1 MKSIGKIKKLIVTAV
16 LAVGMVCSISGM
28 ALLGNAATESVT
40 TENNFRMIETSAR
53 ISADSNVGIRFSAVI
68 DSVKEDSEYYVMII
82 PESYRKTYNLTADS
96 DYYEVLRTTGGLK
109 SEIDVENAAEINML
123 VMPSTP
129 VLQTEGKYNGKYLIN
144 GSIGN
149 IRYANSNSNFFG
161 VAFEKTASGERV
173 YATDQDNGIQNLCKI
188 ASTELNESGNDLLDD
203 EKVALQNAVKAA
215 YNVSIGNAEDKQED
229 IPAFKV
235 QADDPRGNNVQSG
248 SSYTPVIKGIPEGLD
263 IDVSCGITSGATASV
278 AEGDTILVNDEVKTI
293 VCYAKILGEEYPFTI
308 TSTKPISESGIVEDF
323 GSGNNSRN
331 AIHKA
336 VDADWTDKSAGYK
349 AEVTDAKNVKASGAV
364 LRLAGSSQQGIS
376 FRSAL
381 AKDDLKGVLA
391 QADTISARVLFG
403 AAQDRYQGKAY
414 TSGGTDST
422 LTVKFMSGVFTLP
435 INTWVDVTISKTD
448 LVRRFNGKT
457 LDEKLDAFCSA
468 AANNGVGVSNF
479 IICESYP
486 EYTYVDKNGA
496 EKKSKEFDVVIDM
509 LFTNKAVI
517 DNLDGATPITY
528 TKYKNNSGELLF
540 EVYDQSSIIDSYTD
554 TASITKNNVL
564 KIDIDKHKWIKIR
577 FDKTA
582 EELSKITSISFD
594 FMYESVS
601 DNVLRYSDNRVKDA
615 SGNVIFGQNTI
626 VQAVATRGKWVT
638 VTWTKEQL
646 CKKFITQDQQDV
658 DTAWAMF
665 CNNFALDADIT
676 SDNAKFFYLM
686 LGEANLYIANFKI
699 NVG

>member
-1 MKSIGKIKKLIVTAV
+1 M
-16 LAVGMVCSISGM
+16 
-28 ALLGNAATESVT
+28 
-40 TENNFRMIETSAR
+40 
-53 ISADSNVGIRFSAVI
+53 
-68 DSVKEDSEYYVMII
+68 
-82 PESYRKTYNLTADS
+82 
-96 DYYEVLRTTGGLK
+96 
-109 SEIDVENAAEINML
+109 
-123 VMPSTP
+123 
-129 VLQTEGKYNGKYLIN
+129 
-144 GSIGN
+144 
-149 IRYANSNSNFFG
+149 
-161 VAFEKTASGERV
+161 
-173 YATDQDNGIQNLCKI
+173 
-188 ASTELNESGNDLLDD
+188 
-203 EKVALQNAVKAA
+203 
-215 YNVSIGNAEDKQED
+215 
-229 IPAFKV
+229 
-235 QADDPRGNNVQSG
+235 
-248 SSYTPVIKGIPEGLD
+248 
-263 IDVSCGITSGATASV
+263 
-278 AEGDTILVNDEVKTI
+278 
-293 VCYAKILGEEYPFTI
+293 
-308 TSTKPISESGIVEDF
+308 
-323 GSGNNSRN
+323 
-331 AIHKA
+331 
-336 VDADWTDKSAGYK
+336 
-349 AEVTDAKNVKASGAV
+349 

-479 IICESYP
+479 IICENYP
-486 EYTYVDKNGA
+486 EYTYVDADGT

-509 LFTNKAVI
+509 LFTNKAVV

-540 EVYDQSSIIDSYTD
+540 EVYDQSSILDSYT
-554 TASITKNNVL
+554 TKNNVL
-564 KIDIDKHKWIKIR
+564 KIDIEKDKWIKIR
-577 FDKTA
+577 FNKTA

-594 FMYESVS
+594 FMYEAEK
-601 DNVLRYSDNRVKDA
+601 DNVLRYSDNRVKD
-615 SGNVIFGQNTI
+615 GGTVIWGADTV
-626 VQAVATRGKWVT
+626 VQASTTRGTWLS

-676 SDNAKFFYLM
+676 SDDAKFFYLM
-686 LGEANLYIANFKI
+686 LSKANLYIANFKI